1 KPISGQRGHDVTL
14 YTLNCFGGAGGQH
27 ACLVADA
34 LGMKTVLIH
43 PHGGV
48 LSAYGMGLA
57 NMSAHREM
65 PVDARLDEAL
75 LERIRTE
82 LAALGEKAV
91 AELIAQGCA
100 REDMHQRPQV
110 HLKYEGTDT
119 ALEIDLADIDSM
131 RAQFE
136 RDHKRQFGVLMPTNP
151 LVAASATIDV
161 IGASRSLADETE
173 LEEPADHTP
182 QALAAVQTY
191 MAGEHHNTPIHT
203 RERLLPGDTLD
214 GPAVIQDPVS
224 TIVIEPGWQ
233 ASVTAKNHIVMT
245 RVVAL
250 PRRHAVGTEAD
261 PVMLEV
267 FNNLFMSVAEQMG
280 AMLQKTAYSANVK
293 ERLDFS
299 CAVFDPQA
307 NLVSNAPHMPV
318 HLGSMGESV
327 RAIAERRANS
337 MRPGDVFMLN

>member
-1 KPISGQRGHDVTL
+1 GSRYRVGPDSAGADPGPACYRRGGPLTVTDCNVMLGKLQAEFFPSVFGPNADETLDSAIVREKFEALAQEIQEATGDQRSAVEVAAGFLRIAVDNMANAIKQISVQRGHDVTR
-14 YTLNCFGGAGGQH
+14 YTLNCFGGAGGKH

-34 LGMKTVLIH
+34 LGRKTVLIH

-136 RDHKRQFGVLMPTNP
+136 RDHKRQFGFLMPN
-151 LVAASATIDV
+151 
-161 IGASRSLADETE
+161 
-173 LEEPADHTP
+173 
-182 QALAAVQTY
+182 
-191 MAGEHHNTPIHT
+191 
-203 RERLLPGDTLD
+203 
-214 GPAVIQDPVS
+214 
-224 TIVIEPGWQ
+224 
-233 ASVTAKNHIVMT
+233 
-245 RVVAL
+245 
-250 PRRHAVGTEAD
+250 
-261 PVMLEV
+261 
-267 FNNLFMSVAEQMG
+267 
-280 AMLQKTAYSANVK
+280 
-293 ERLDFS
+293 
-299 CAVFDPQA
+299 
-307 NLVSNAPHMPV
+307 
-318 HLGSMGESV
+318 
-327 RAIAERRANS
+327 
-337 MRPGDVFMLN
+337 